1 MLGNA
6 LLSVTKVILIS
17 KKSNGKSGFTDGYM
31 KFYSANGEEELYYKL
46 PFCPL
51 NNYSRF
57 AVEYMN
63 REVKLLK
70 HRSTEDFK
78 EFEFKPIASLN
89 YYKELCDINNGI
101 KEENIDVS
109 IFSAPSNDEIME
121 SLDKDVIFGVFHHRK
136 LVAFS
141 ILIEDRNSERDLTNY
156 YLKYKKEDTISF
168 DNVEVRK
175 EYRGYGLEKELIE
188 IAKKELAKR
197 NKKHLLAVVSKVN
210 IASFKSFEKCGFKV
224 LRNDI
229 PIYGTTRELV
239 EYK

>member
-1 MLGNA
+1 M
-6 LLSVTKVILIS
+6 
-17 KKSNGKSGFTDGYM
+17 FT
-31 KFYSANGEEELYYKL
+31 
-46 PFCPL
+46 
-51 NNYSRF
+51 
-57 AVEYMN
+57 
-63 REVKLLK
+63 
-70 HRSTEDFK
+70 
-78 EFEFKPIASLN
+78 
-89 YYKELCDINNGI
+89 
-101 KEENIDVS
+101 
-109 IFSAPSNDEIME
+109 DEIME
-121 SLDKDVIFGVFHHRK
+121 SLDKDIIFGVFHHRK

-224 LRNDI
+224 LRNNI
-229 PIYGTTRELV
+229 PIYGTSRELV